1 MTKKQI
7 KKQIRTKNNAGEKSV
22 FSEKRQRYY
31 AFGFLVGEY

>member
-1 MTKKQI
+1 MAKKPQKKHIQTKDTQTKKS
-7 KKQIRTKNNAGEKSV
+7 G